1 MSDSQ
6 SASTVASS
14 FPVSVLME
22 RRKVS
27 GNPWIDESWKAVG
40 VTVGATETGGVV
52 GGPVKAV
59 DGADAAQFLWSGLEV
74 ELFPDEAESYYHNL
88 MVGTPGCYVVARSRD
103 DGMPEPVLVTLS
115 FDAGQAYLEGDETVY
130 NVPLPPELYRATE
143 AFVLA
148 HYVPV
153 KKKKRKLES
162 WKERADGGR

>member
-6 SASTVASS
+6 SARTMASS

-40 VTVGATETGGVV
+40 VAVGATRRGEEGSPIKV
-52 GGPVKAV
+52 V
-59 DGADAAQFLWSGLEV
+59 DGADATQFLWSGLTV
-74 ELFPDEAESYYHNL
+74 ELFRDEAESYYHNL
-88 MVGTPGCYVVARSRD
+88 MVGTPGCYVVARTRE

-148 HYVPV
+148 HYVPR
-153 KKKKRKLES
+153 KKKKRKREN
-162 WKERADGGR
+162 WKEQAHGGN